1 MRVVSCVV
9 YLVVAGI
16 LCVPCATLVRGEILI
31 NILSQFVFPGRS
43 GKCGEQC
50 HSTVEDLEAVVVRA
64 REAAAALAVATED
77 QEGKSRASIG
87 HR

>member
-1 MRVVSCVV
+1 MVSCVV

-16 LCVPCATLVRGEILI
+16 LCFPCATLMRGEILI

-43 GKCGEQC
+43 VKCGEQC

-64 REAAAALAVATED
+64 REAAAAALVVATED